1 MEGDDGNLRRAD
13 DERERVGGDMRAE
26 AQLSRLFGRACALI
40 GIAAA
45 LSGDLT
51 PGDAQ
56 PVGPLGL
63 SMGAL
68 GYFLGARRLGIAALL
83 LSVAEIVVGYVY

>member
-1 MEGDDGNLRRAD
+1 MKEDDGQLRRAD
-13 DERERVGGDMRAE
+13 VERERAGGEMRTE
-26 AQLSRLFGRACALI
+26 ARISRLFGRACALL

-45 LSGDLT
+45 LAGDLT
-51 PGDAQ
+51 PADVG

-63 SMGAL
+63 LMGAL

-83 LSVAEIVVGYVY
+83 LSAAEIVVGYVN

>member
-1 MEGDDGNLRRAD
+1 
-13 DERERVGGDMRAE
+13 MRTE
-26 AQLSRLFGRACALI
+26 ARISRLFGRAAAML

-45 LSGDLT
+45 LAGDLT
-51 PGDAQ
+51 PADVG

-63 SMGAL
+63 LMGAL

-83 LSVAEIVVGYVY
+83 LSVAEIVVGYVG